1 MLDPGRSPR
10 REPFRHKWKCRRAA
24 AQASNN
30 EPRTVDAENRNQKG
44 YFLPQHA
51 HGAQCG
57 RHAATPYTGRLP
69 MCHRYASATLSTTTR
84 QPCALLC
91 ANTKS
96 HDGHI
101 LHASS
106 PHTIRVNP
114 DLPTAAPP
122 IALASRYALAPPAI
136 HVTQKRTPRG
146 PCHGCLATHGVD
158 VVDDHPERQ
167 HTSRLHTH
175 EAGTAPRR
183 RECAARGVSHH
194 TVPLLHPGGALVTHS
209 SMRQVIHGQLYT
221 ARCGVAT

>member
-1 MLDPGRSPR
+1 MWTARSDSLYRSSTNVPSLR
-10 REPFRHKWKCRRAA
+10 L
-24 AQASNN
+24 SN
-30 EPRTVDAENRNQKG
+30 T
-44 YFLPQHA
+44 QHNYA
-51 HGAQCG
+51 PTMCL
-57 RHAATPYTGRLP
+57 RL
-69 MCHRYASATLSTTTR
+69 R
-84 QPCALLC
+84 

-122 IALASRYALAPPAI
+122 VALASRYALAPPAI

-209 SMRQVIHGQLYT
+209 SMRQVIHGTVWSCDVT
-221 ARCGVAT
+221 AGRSSG